1 MRFYWLSP
9 FRNGLKILVLMLI
22 VSAIGVFIAQGVQW
36 RNHLQRIESRGK
48 LIVAV
53 RESEGIFWANGQE
66 FTGFEKDLI
75 DELER
80 ELDMPIQI
88 FAVRDLDDLYGALA
102 AGAVDMAL
110 SGTSFGKHNVQTSR
124 PYAMTRIGLVHPKTR
139 NIADN
144 PDLESVRTGLL
155 DPLGH
160 QDATQLIDNPPQ
172 ASAVYDAGRIS
183 AELFTLL
190 EMQDLE
196 QVLVDERD
204 FKLQHSVF
212 PNLQFTALDL
222 PARPISV
229 LFNPKEDGTLL
240 AKIDQALE
248 LFDSS
253 GLLGQ
258 MTDRYFGDALEFD
271 YVDNLTFEKHLTARL
286 PTYLSKFKF
295 YADLQGL
302 DWRLLAAQAYQESHL
317 RANARSPTGV
327 RGLMMITLDT
337 AKEMGIKDRLD
348 PDQSIK
354 AGAQYITTLKNR
366 VPADIPEPD
375 RTWFALASYNVGA
388 GHVEDARKITE
399 KLGDDPDRWID
410 VRKHLPKLALKDYYP
425 WTRYGYARGAEP
437 VVYVA
442 NIRRFYNRIKKEY
455 PLLDEAAEPE
465 RLEQLPDIDVPVF
478 PGL

>member
-1 MRFYWLSP
+1 MRFYWINP
-9 FRNGLKILVLMLI
+9 VRNSLKILALI
-22 VSAIGVFIAQGVQW
+22 LLIGAVGSFIAQGVQW
-36 RNHLQRIESRGK
+36 RDHWQRIESRGK

-80 ELDMPIQI
+80 HLDIPIQI
-88 FAVRDLDDLYGALA
+88 FAVRDLDDLYRALA

-110 SGTSFGKHNVQTSR
+110 PGTSFNNLDVLASR
-124 PYAMTRIGLVHPKTR
+124 AYSMTRIGLVHHKTR
-139 NIADN
+139 AIADN
-144 PDLESVRTGLL
+144 PSLARVRTGLL
-155 DPLGH
+155 DPQAH
-160 QDATQLIDNPPQ
+160 QDVAQLLDNPPQ
-172 ASAVYDAGRIS
+172 AVAVYEAGRIS
-183 AELFTLL
+183 AELFTLVA
-190 EMQDLE
+190 MQDLD

-204 FKLQHSVF
+204 FQFQHSVF
-212 PNLQFTALDL
+212 PDLEFTPLDE

-240 AKIDQALE
+240 AEINDTLE
-248 LFDSS
+248 LFDNS
-253 GLLGQ
+253 GLLSQ
-258 MTDRYFGDALEFD
+258 MIDRYFGHALEFD
-271 YVDNLTFEKHLTARL
+271 YVDNLTFEKHMMARL
-286 PTYLSKFKF
+286 PTYLTLFKF
-295 YADLQGL
+295 YADQQGL

-317 RANARSPTGV
+317 RANAKSPTGV
-327 RGLMMITLDT
+327 RGLMMITLTT
-337 AKEMGIKDRLD
+337 AKEMGISDRLD
-348 PDQSIK
+348 PEQSIR
-354 AGAQYITTLKNR
+354 AGAQYLTSLKNR

-399 KLGDDPDRWID
+399 LLGDDPDRWID
-410 VRKHLPKLALKDYYP
+410 VRKHLPKLSLKDYYP

-442 NIRRFYNRIKKEY
+442 NIRRFYNRLKKEF
-455 PLLDEAAEPE
+455 PFLEDAVEPE
-465 RLEQLPDIDVPVF
+465 RLDQLPEVDVPVF